1 MNDDT
6 RNLLRE
12 CSAGCKM
19 AADSISQTISKVG
32 DEEFK
37 KLLRNYYGKHVSLG
51 QSCSDILVSCGK
63 DDKDAP
69 VIAKA
74 MSNVKTEVRFAFSG
88 KTSTAAKLM
97 MDGCT
102 MGMKSVGEYL
112 NKYTNADEASKGIA
126 NDIIGV
132 EKDFTESLMKWL

>member
-6 RNLLRE
+6 RELLRE

-32 DEEFK
+32 DEKFK
-37 KLLRNYYGKHVSLG
+37 KLLRNYYGKHVSIG
-51 QSCSDILVSCGK
+51 QSCSDLLIASGEA
-63 DDKDAP
+63 DKDAP
-69 VIAKA
+69 VMAKT
-74 MSNVKTEVRFAFSG
+74 MSSVKTEVKFAFSG
-88 KTSTAAKLM
+88 KSSTAAKLM
-97 MDGCT
+97 MDGCA

-112 NKYTNADEASKGIA
+112 NRYTDADETSKGLA

-132 EKDFTESLMKWL
+132 EKDFNESLMKWL

>member
-6 RNLLRE
+6 RDLLRE

-19 AADSISQTISKVG
+19 AADSISQTIGKMN
-32 DEEFK
+32 DEKFK

-51 QSCSDILVSCGK
+51 QSCSEILRASGSA
-63 DDKDAP
+63 DKEAP
-69 VIAKA
+69 MMAKA
-74 MSNVKTEVRFAFSG
+74 MSNIKTEMRLTFSG
-88 KTSTAAKLM
+88 RPSTAAKLM

-112 NKYTNADEASKGIA
+112 NKYKSADEVSRGIA

-132 EKDFTESLMKWL
+132 EKDFNEQLMAWL